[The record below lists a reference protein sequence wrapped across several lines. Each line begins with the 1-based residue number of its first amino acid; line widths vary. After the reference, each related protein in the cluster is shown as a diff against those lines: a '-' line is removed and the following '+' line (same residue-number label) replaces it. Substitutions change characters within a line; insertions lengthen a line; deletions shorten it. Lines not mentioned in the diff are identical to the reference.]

1 MILQSQ
7 QMPNLVFGPIKSRR
21 FGWSLGID
29 VSGEA
34 KQCNFDCLYC
44 ELTPNKPMESMHT
57 ALPPEVLISKIK
69 QALTYKYD
77 HLDVLTTTANGEPTL
92 YPHLEELITAIKP
105 FIPSGVQSLILSNG
119 ARLGNKEVQKALLHY
134 DIVKFSLDAIWP
146 QVFNKIDRPHKNL
159 ALETILEGILDFAS
173 QYQGMLV
180 AEVLLVA
187 GINDQEAH
195 IQDLAAFLQKVP
207 NLARVDLSS
216 IDRPP
221 AYKVQPLTL
230 DHLLKLATY
239 FEKLPI
245 SLPSRIPFK
254 TTKLQTTPKVFL
266 DLLKYRP
273 LSVDEAHYY
282 LLPVELKSLYQ
293 EGAIVVKKVGLVDFY
308 HLP

>member
-1 MILQSQ
+1 MS
-7 QMPNLVFGPIKSRR
+7 NLVFGPIKSRR

-44 ELTPNKPMESMHT
+44 ELTPNKPMKSMHSV
-57 ALPPEVLISKIK
+57 LPLEVLVSAIK
-69 QALTYKYD
+69 QALAHKYSS
-77 HLDVLTTTANGEPTL
+77 LDVLTTTANGEPTL
-92 YPHLEELITAIKP
+92 YPHLEELITTIKP
-105 FIPSGVQSLILSNG
+105 LIPSGVQSLILSNG
-119 ARLGNKEVQKALLHY
+119 TRLGNKEVQKALLHY

-159 ALETILEGILDFAS
+159 PLESILEGILDFAS
-173 QYQGMLV
+173 QYQGFLV
-180 AEVLLVA
+180 AEMLLVA

-221 AYKVQPLTL
+221 AYKVQPLTPT
-230 DHLLKLATY
+230 HLLELATY
-239 FEKLPI
+239 FEGLPI

-254 TTKLQTTPKVFL
+254 ITKLQTTPQAFL

-273 LSVDEAHYY
+273 LSVDEARCY
-282 LLPVELKSLYQ
+282 LTPVQLERLSAQ
-293 EGAIVVKKVGLVDFY
+293 REIVVKKVGCVDFY